1 MIIHAQGTIKQGHE
15 HEHEN
20 KKKLAEL
27 KFNEVTNGMKNEL
40 TCNDMKRSERK

>member
-1 MIIHAQGTIKQGHE
+1 MKLHKYTYMIIHAKGTIKQGHE

-27 KFNEVTNGMKNEL
+27 KFNEITNGMKN
-40 TCNDMKRSERK
+40 